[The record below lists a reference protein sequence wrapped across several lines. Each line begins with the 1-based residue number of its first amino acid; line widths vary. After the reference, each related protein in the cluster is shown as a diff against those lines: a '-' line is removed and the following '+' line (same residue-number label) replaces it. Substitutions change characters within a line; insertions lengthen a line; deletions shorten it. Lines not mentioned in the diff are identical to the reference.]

1 MESLDKG
8 MRWVYEQNKIIVECF
23 YAEYC
28 MRYIARN
35 SIAIDECNSVPAG
48 DFEMR
53 TLR

>member
-1 MESLDKG
+1 MKSLDKV
-8 MRWVYEQNKIIVECF
+8 MRWVCEQNKIIVECF
-23 YAEYC
+23 DAEYW
-28 MRYIARN
+28 MRYVVRN

>member
-1 MESLDKG
+1 
-8 MRWVYEQNKIIVECF
+8 MRWECEQNEIIVGCF
-23 YAEYC
+23 GAEYC

-35 SIAIDECNSVPAG
+35 SIAIDEYNSVPAG

>member
-1 MESLDKG
+1 MKSLDKG
-8 MRWVYEQNKIIVECF
+8 MCWACGQNKIIVECF
-23 YAEYC
+23 DVEYC

-35 SIAIDECNSVPAG
+35 TVAIDECNSGPAG